1 MLVMYDHLSVLEEET
16 GQNFLCLH
24 GRLQFPLWPAGGAVS
39 TVGELPVFG

>member
-1 MLVMYDHLSVLEEET
+1 MYDNLSFGGRNRTEL
-16 GQNFLCLH
+16 FMYLH